1 LGYDPAREAPA
12 GVPRRVARVIILA
25 GVDHDRSAARMKNRV
40 GLVFVECDGSIED
53 LDVKTAIRWDVQV
66 RHIAGVPGTR
76 HHAVMRVGWIEVPAG
91 RGEIG
96 QLAFPDGM
104 NVEGVLTVG
113 HASDGK
119 TDQDACRRL
128 SKGRYADILA
138 PCILERSLGSRGIFR
153 GSALQQCGPEQG
165 NGAESRYATNEFL
178 DLISLKPSQLRPIR
192 RDELRR

>member
-1 LGYDPAREAPA
+1 LGYDPARDAPA
-12 GVPRRVARVIILA
+12 GIPRRVARVIILA

-53 LDVKTAIRWDVQV
+53 LDVKTAVRWNVQV
-66 RHIAGVPGTR
+66 RHITGVPGTR
-76 HHAVMRVGWIEVPAG
+76 HHAVMRAGWIEVPAG

-96 QLAFPDGM
+96 WLTFPDGM
-104 NVEGVLTVG
+104 NMEGVLTAG

-138 PCILERSLGSRGIFR
+138 LCVLERSLGSRGIFR
-153 GSALQQCGPEQG
+153 GSALQECGPEQG
-165 NGAESRYATNEFL
+165 NGADR
-178 DLISLKPSQLRPIR
+178 LRN
-192 RDELRR
+192 